1 MFIFKCLFLIFFL
14 KVEIARLGC
23 ENYLCKKIGVVDDS
37 DCSYEQIKFMAKM
50 AEGVLWEDVKLD
62 ITNKQLKAK
71 LFLKKLKRSW

>member
-14 KVEIARLGC
+14 KVKIARLGC
-23 ENYLCKKIGVVDDS
+23 ENYLCEKIGVVDDS
-37 DCSYEQIKFMAKM
+37 DCSYEQIKFMSKM

-71 LFLKKLKRSW
+71 IFLKRLKRSW

>member
-14 KVEIARLGC
+14 KVKIARLGC
-23 ENYLCKKIGVVDDS
+23 ENYLCEKIGVVDDS
-37 DCSYEQIKFMAKM
+37 DRSYEQIKFMSKM

-71 LFLKKLKRSW
+71 LFLKRLKRSW